1 MFWFSLSFYKMIY
14 VETNSIRLFS
24 TETKLKQVLYKFHKS
39 VYNSVIL
46 RENLLNCSKYKIQTQ
61 KKTSLEDIFKTITSE
76 SEGIFKDKGSKFLA
90 FAYPF
95 EDESELKSF
104 IEPLRKEHFK
114 AVHFCYA
121 FRLGLDKHNF
131 RANDDGEPSGSAGRP
146 ILNVLLSKEIT
157 NILVVVVRYFGGTLL
172 GVPGLINAYKSA
184 TEEALA
190 NAEIIEKT
198 VNEVYRITFG
208 YVQMN
213 DIMKVVKDFDL
224 KIKNQQFDN
233 QCVMEIEFRRNL
245 EGQVLER
252 LEKIE
257 EIEFQRIFL

>member
-1 MFWFSLSFYKMIY
+1 MTDQYK
-14 VETNSIRLFS
+14 T
-24 TETKLKQVLYKFHKS
+24 LKS
-39 VYNSVIL
+39 P
-46 RENLLNCSKYKIQTQ
+46 
-61 KKTSLEDIFKTITSE
+61 
-76 SEGIFKDKGSKFLA
+76 SEGLFKDKGSKFFA

-95 EDESELKSF
+95 TDENQVKTI

-121 FRLGLDKHNF
+121 YRIGTDKNNF
-131 RANDDGEPSGSAGRP
+131 RVNDDGEPSGSAGRP

-157 NILVVVVRYFGGTLL
+157 NILMVVVRYWGGTLL

-184 TEEALA
+184 TEEALE

-198 VNEVYRITFG
+198 VNEIYQITYG

-224 KIKNQQFDN
+224 KIINQKFDN
-233 QCVMEIEFRRNL
+233 QCVIEIEFRTSL
-245 EGQVLER
+245 SQQVLGK

-257 EIEFQRIFL
+257 EIEVEFLRRV